1 MCDCI
6 SNEELNRYKEDDT
19 MKRFAWTPILIIVV
33 LLLGFMPSAFAA
45 SENGLDKE
53 ELFTA
58 NDMQQSVDRHEAKE
72 ITLSDERDVVIESAG
87 TWVLYGSASN
97 VTICVDIGE
106 NDDLR
111 LILDGVNISNRDR
124 L

>member
-1 MCDCI
+1 MNI
-6 SNEELNRYKEDDT
+6 
-19 MKRFAWTPILIIVV
+19 
-33 LLLGFMPSAFAA
+33 AFAA

-87 TWVLYGSASN
+87 TWVLHGSASN

-111 LILDGVNISNRDR
+111 LILDGVNISNQDR
-124 L
+124 PCIYVKKAGKLIITVASLIINQKIIS